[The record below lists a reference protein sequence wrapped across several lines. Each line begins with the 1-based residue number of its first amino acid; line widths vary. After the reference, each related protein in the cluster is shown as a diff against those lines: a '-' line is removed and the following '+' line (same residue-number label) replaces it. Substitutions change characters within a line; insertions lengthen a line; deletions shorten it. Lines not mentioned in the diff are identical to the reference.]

1 MSIDVARVK
10 EYNKKYREC
19 TLKVSELKAKIDL
32 ANKTID
38 DLCNELTNELGVQVT
53 RDNAH
58 EIYAKYTKEINEKLQ
73 IGEEILNRIAS
84 EEIGNTVPQQNMYSE
99 PVAQPQTQQAQTQN
113 QAQPQM
119 VQQSPF
125 GTMEQ
130 NVNPFGAQFNA
141 VPSQSQN
148 QAQPQMTQPQQV
160 AQGATPADIFSN
172 LGGITFVQ

>member
-84 EEIGNTVPQQNMYSE
+84 EEIGNTTGQQNMYSE
-99 PVAQPQTQQAQTQN
+99 PVQAVQTQQN
-113 QAQPQM
+113 QMTQPQM
-119 VQQSPF
+119 VQQTPF

-130 NVNPFGAQFNA
+130 NTNPFGAQFNA
-141 VPSQSQN
+141 VPQ
-148 QAQPQMTQPQQV
+148 QAQPQMAQTQHV
-160 AQGATPADIFSN
+160 AQGVTPADIFSN
-172 LGGITFVQ
+172 LGGIPFVQ

>member
-38 DLCNELTNELGVQVT
+38 DLCNELTNELGVHVT

-99 PVAQPQTQQAQTQN
+99 PIAQTQAPTQ

-125 GTMEQ
+125 GAMEQ
-130 NVNPFGAQFNA
+130 NPNPFGAQFNA
-141 VPSQSQN
+141 VPTQ
-148 QAQPQMTQPQQV
+148 QAQPQQV

>member
-99 PVAQPQTQQAQTQN
+99 PQVQQVQPQN
-113 QAQPQM
+113 QAPAQSQM

-141 VPSQSQN
+141 VP
-148 QAQPQMTQPQQV
+148 TQPQQV

-172 LGGITFVQ
+172 LGGIPFVQ